1 MTEVSKS
8 VIVIYRERIE
18 LLEAE
23 NASLRARLEPDNEQ
37 AFIEACRLRL
47 GIRPGPARVLRTLWD
62 GRLKSVDSI
71 NDALFGD
78 RPDPPEPH
86 VVAVYICQV
95 RRAIRPHGAKIAT
108 FWRSGYQLSASERA
122 KVAAVLGLGGAL

>member
-8 VIVIYRERIE
+8 VIVGYRERIE

-23 NASLRARLEPDNEQ
+23 NASLRARLEPEASR
-37 AFIEACRLRL
+37 AFLDSCRVQLGLRQ
-47 GIRPGPARVLRTLWD
+47 GPARALWALWD
-62 GRLKSVDSI
+62 GRVKSVDSI

-78 RPDPPEPH
+78 RPDPPELH

-95 RRAIRPHGAKIAT
+95 RRAIRPYGAKITT
-108 FWRSGYQLSASERA
+108 FWWAGYQLPASERE
-122 KVAAVLGLGGAL
+122 KVAAVLDIGGAS